1 MQQKQYE
8 NEQYDCGF
16 SPIIRAFLA
25 NYTLF
30 YSSFFIFYPSMA
42 GNLKSSFIR
51 GFSSLK
57 SQRKNGFLVRFRMS
71 GDSCVVQ
78 AQDLF

>member
-8 NEQYDCGF
+8 SEQY
-16 SPIIRAFLA
+16 SR
-25 NYTLF
+25 
-30 YSSFFIFYPSMA
+30 

-71 GDSCVVQ
+71 GNGCVVQ